1 MKSKLL
7 VIVISMIGVVYA
19 DGIYIDGN
27 VGITTTQATTT
38 AYNLNAGYMFGNYIG
53 AEGGYTGGNGFN
65 VWDAAV
71 KGVVPFPL
79 LDIYGKFGLAYQ
91 DSFSSSNAGVL
102 YGVGVSFPILPH
114 LRLNV
119 EDYAVSGGVTQNFL
133 MGGVQFKF

>member
-1 MKSKLL
+1 MKNKIFIVLL
-7 VIVISMIGVVYA
+7 ALCGVVSA
-19 DGIYIDGN
+19 EGVYIDGN
-27 VGITTTQATTT
+27 VGVTTTQSMTT

-53 AEGGYTGGNGFN
+53 AEGGYTGGSGFN
-65 VWDAAV
+65 IWDAAV

-91 DSFSSSNAGVL
+91 DSFSSSNMGVL
-102 YGVGVSFPILPH
+102 YGAGVSFPILPH
-114 LRLNV
+114 LRLNI